1 MSDASR
7 GGGVATRTRG
17 VGVGN
22 GYAAVAAANPYGF
35 VALRSRGV
43 KYYWA
48 GLGLVVLVA
57 LYAAPIAVVFKQAAI
72 PAPAKALPNLAVPN
86 FAVPLLRVPKLH
98 AVAPLPPLTK
108 THAQAPAA
116 TNFTRT
122 NKPIV
127 GKAVRHK
134 VPVVS
139 DTHTQVASKPSV
151 ASHKSTDP

>member
-7 GGGVATRTRG
+7 GGGVVTRTRG

-57 LYAAPIAVVFKQAAI
+57 LYAAPIAVVFRQAAI
-72 PAPAKALPNLAVPN
+72 PAPTTPLHNLAVPN

-98 AVAPLPPLTK
+98 AVAPIPALPK
-108 THAQAPAA
+108 SHAQTATAAQQSHAPA
-116 TNFTRT
+116 
-122 NKPIV
+122 
-127 GKAVRHK
+127 
-134 VPVVS
+134 
-139 DTHTQVASKPSV
+139 VAK
-151 ASHKSTDP
+151 